1 MKNIKLKENETLK
14 MALVRKGICNKN
26 GIINKSHQY
35 YYQIQQQEFV
45 TDRTWRDF
53 VVRGSNNELFQ
64 QRVPFNTVWWKEKL
78 EHLENFF
85 DQYILPELAYPRL
98 KFGLDRYDFK
108 FNC

>member
-1 MKNIKLKENETLK
+1 
-14 MALVRKGICNKN
+14 MALVRKGICKKN

-35 YYQIQQQEFV
+35 YYQIQQQAFV
-45 TDRTWRDF
+45 TDRTWCDF
-53 VVRGSNNELFQ
+53 LVRGSNNELFQ
-64 QRVPFNTVWWKEKL
+64 QRVPFNTAWWKEKL
-78 EHLENFF
+78 VHLENFF